1 LRSVFD
7 CQLQITNYKFMADVN
22 LIVDGKKVTAPAGTL
37 LIEACKSA
45 GIEVPSFCYYP
56 GLSLCGACRMC
67 VVKIEKMPKLQT
79 ACTTV
84 VGEGMIVTTESDEV
98 RQARKGTVEI
108 LLGNHPLDCP
118 VCDAGGECELQ
129 DMTFSYGASES
140 RFTEAKNHKE
150 ELQWSPVV
158 YFDRPRCIM
167 CFRCVRVCGEGMDVW
182 ALGVQNRGVSSIIA
196 PNISAPDQDAHL
208 DCEECG
214 MCIDIC
220 PVGALTSG
228 AYRYKTRPWE
238 MHHVGTIC
246 THCGDGCKTTLGVR
260 QCETGAEIVRGDN
273 RDKSGINGD
282 FLCVKGRYAFD
293 FVHHADRLTEP
304 LIRKNGKLMPATWED
319 AFELIGKRFR
329 EVRDEVNNGSH
340 GGSAIGVIG
349 SNRTT
354 NEENY
359 LLSKFARVVLKTNN
373 VDHHRTADYP
383 ALAAALHGKPGKT
396 ASMRDVLNAPAILL
410 IGNDPTNQHPL
421 LAWQIRTNVR
431 LRHAKLY
438 VINSAPIK
446 LRRQAA
452 GFGLLPPGVEAKAV
466 GFFAGD
472 DSLLDSLVSDGTSRD
487 AWIALRERIRAEQN
501 LVIAFGSEV
510 RGHDIAKL
518 AEFAA
523 TLTGAKLICL
533 GDYANSRGASEMGLY
548 PDLLPGYEPLSETV
562 RFQQEWGK
570 LPAEKGLSLP
580 EMMEAAK
587 AGKLKAL
594 YVVGSNPVG
603 RLGVDPFALAK
614 AFVVVQDMFL
624 TETATI
630 ADVILP
636 AANAYEKTGT
646 YTNTCGDLQLV
657 KKAGEVSNT
666 KPDFEMIVRIA
677 DAMGC
682 DVSGL
687 VPFGS
692 GTHSDMGQTRGAQSG
707 EADRHAV
714 WLEAHNLEPKMTPF
728 DPMAILDEVQRVV
741 AGYDVSR
748 VNLLAGTDQHLEI
761 AESGAS
767 LIQDPEL
774 IVPAN
779 DDLFSSGTLGR
790 YSKTLNSV
798 IENKSAVPE
807 VAAD

>member
-1 LRSVFD
+1 MAFGFSN

-22 LIVDGKKVTAPAGTL
+22 LIVDGKKVTAPAGSL
-37 LIEACKSA
+37 LIEACKSV

-56 GLSLCGACRMC
+56 GLSLQGACRMC

-84 VGEGMIVTTESDEV
+84 VTEGMIVATDSDEV
-98 RQARKGTVEI
+98 RQARKAMVEL

-129 DMTFSYGASES
+129 DMAFSYGASES
-140 RFTEAKNHKE
+140 KYIEAKNHKE
-150 ELQWSPVV
+150 EQQWSPVV
-158 YFDRPRCIM
+158 YFDRPRCIL
-167 CFRCVRVCGEGMDVW
+167 CYRCVRVCGEGMDVW

-196 PNISAPDQDAHL
+196 PNEQDHL

-238 MHHVGTIC
+238 MNHVGTIC

-260 QCETGAEIVRGDN
+260 RCDTGMEIVRGDN
-273 RDKSGINGD
+273 RDKSGINND

-293 FVHHADRLTEP
+293 FAQNKERLTQP
-304 LIRKNGKLMPATWED
+304 LVRKNGKLTPATWEE
-319 AFELIGKRFR
+319 AFELIGKRFI
-329 EVRDEVNNGSH
+329 EARDQN
-340 GGSAIGVIG
+340 GGSAIGVVG

-383 ALAAALHGKPGKT
+383 ALAAALHGKPGRT

-431 LRHAKLY
+431 LRQAKLY
-438 VINSAPIK
+438 VINSVPIK
-446 LRRQAA
+446 LRRQATDFAMVPA
-452 GFGLLPPGVEAKAV
+452 GTEAKAV
-466 GFFAGD
+466 DFLAGD
-472 DSLLDSLVSDGTSRD
+472 DSQLDQLAGSQVADGMSRE
-487 AWIALRERIRAEQN
+487 AWVALREKIRAEQN
-501 LVIAFGSEV
+501 LVVVFGSEV
-510 RGHDIAKL
+510 RGHDIERLVSFASTL
-518 AEFAA
+518 A
-523 TLTGAKLICL
+523 GAKLICL

-548 PDLLPGYEPLSETV
+548 PDLLPGYEPLN
-562 RFQQEWGK
+562 RADKFQQEWGK
-570 LPAEKGLSLP
+570 LPTEKGLTLP
-580 EMMEAAK
+580 EMVEAAK

-603 RLGVDPFALAK
+603 RLGIDPFAFSK
-614 AFVVVQDMFL
+614 SFVVVQDMFL
-624 TETATI
+624 TETANL
-630 ADVILP
+630 ADVVLP

-657 KKAGEVSNT
+657 NKAGEVTNT
-666 KPDFEMIVRIA
+666 KSDFEMIVRIA
-677 DAMGC
+677 DAMGF
-682 DVSGL
+682 DVRGL

-714 WLEAHNLEPKMTPF
+714 WLEANNLEPKMTPF
-728 DPMAILDEVQRVV
+728 DPMAILDEIQRVV
-741 AGYDVSR
+741 AGYDISR
-748 VNLLAGTDQHLEI
+748 VNLLAGNDQHIEI
-761 AESGAS
+761 AASGPSAMQS
-767 LIQDPEL
+767 PEL

-798 IENKSAVPE
+798 YENKSAAPE